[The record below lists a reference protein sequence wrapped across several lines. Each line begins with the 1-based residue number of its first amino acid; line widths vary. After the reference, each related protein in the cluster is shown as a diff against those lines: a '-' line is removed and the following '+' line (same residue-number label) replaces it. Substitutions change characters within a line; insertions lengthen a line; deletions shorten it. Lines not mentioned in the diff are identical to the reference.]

1 MNSKAPQSMIQHPNA
16 SHHNGLSAQRGAALI
31 ISLILLLIMTVVGIS
46 ASMNTTMQSKMAGS
60 IADRNMALQAAEH
73 AMRVA
78 ETKLQGWINSSNAI
92 LTYDQTKIGQIVSS
106 GTDRVY
112 LFDADAATQPWD
124 LGTVKWNATD
134 SMDAG
139 AITQDGHT
147 LPVDKNPRYMIAV
160 YPDNTNAQTKALEG
174 VEQGALPEMVGRRY
188 TLTATGWG
196 AQANTR
202 STIQVEYYSPF

>member
-1 MNSKAPQSMIQHPNA
+1 MNTQQHSPSTYPLYAQPN
-16 SHHNGLSAQRGAALI
+16 SAQQRGAALI
-31 ISLILLLIMTVVGIS
+31 ISLILLLIMTIVGIS

-78 ETKLQGWINSSNAI
+78 EGKLQGWINSGNAI
-92 LTYDQTKIGQIVSS
+92 LTYDAAKAGQFISS

-112 LFDADAATQPWD
+112 LFDALAAAQPWD
-124 LGTVKWNATD
+124 LNTAKWDTTD

-139 AITQDGHT
+139 AITQDSLT
-147 LPVDKNPRYMIAV
+147 LPVSKNPRYMIAV

-188 TLTATGWG
+188 TLSATGWG